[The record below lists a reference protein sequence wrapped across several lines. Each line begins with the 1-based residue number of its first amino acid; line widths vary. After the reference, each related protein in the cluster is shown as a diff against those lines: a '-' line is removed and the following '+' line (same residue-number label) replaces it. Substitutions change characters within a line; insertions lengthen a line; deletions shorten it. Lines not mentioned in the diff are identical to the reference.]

1 MKNWFGVMLVMLLVG
16 LFSSSLHAQSF
27 GAPLSLKETTSISAI
42 LENPDSFVG
51 KTLQVRGLVV
61 NVCASRGCWMS
72 IAGEKP
78 FEQLRFKVEDGEMV
92 FPMTARGK
100 TATVEGVLQKFVLS
114 KEDVIAYQTHHAQQT
129 GESFDPAT
137 VTSGETYFQLR
148 GLGAVIEDL

>member
-1 MKNWFGVMLVMLLVG
+1 MKSWLSAILMLLFVG
-16 LFSSSLHAQSF
+16 LLSSPLHAQSF
-27 GAPLSLKETTSISAI
+27 GAPLSLKETTSLSSI
-42 LENPDSFVG
+42 LDNPDSYIG

-114 KEDVIAYQTHHAQQT
+114 KEDVIAYQIRHAQQT

-148 GLGAVIEDL
+148 GLGAEIEDL

>member
-1 MKNWFGVMLVMLLVG
+1 MKNWFGVIPLL
-16 LFSSSLHAQSF
+16 LLLSLLSSPLHAQSF
-27 GAPLSLKETTSISAI
+27 GAPLALNETTSISAI

-51 KTLQVRGLVV
+51 KTLQVKGLIV

-100 TATVEGVLQKFVLS
+100 IATVEGVLQKFVLS
-114 KEDVIAYQTHHAQQT
+114 KEDVIAYQTRHAQQT
-129 GESFDPAT
+129 GESYDPAKPAWA
-137 VTSGETYFQLR
+137 ETYFQLR
-148 GLGAVIEDL
+148 GLGAVIENL

>member
-1 MKNWFGVMLVMLLVG
+1 MKRWFSAMLMMLFVV
-16 LFSSSLHAQSF
+16 LFSSPLHAQSF
-27 GAPLSLKETTSISAI
+27 GAPLSHKEATSISSI
-42 LENPDSFVG
+42 LENPDSYVG

-61 NVCASRGCWMS
+61 NVCSSRGCWIS

-114 KEDVIAYQTHHAQQT
+114 KEDVIAYQIRHAQQT